1 MKRTL
6 RFTCLVLTTLVMGLA
21 AKAQQRAIPLSVTLN
36 APTQGEEIAYD
47 QNYSA
52 VIRVENLS
60 QTETLLASDTLLLL
74 LEGEPDFAYNEN
86 FMVISALQNIAP
98 GGSALYGIFINGNLN
113 DTGVPIPKEY
123 CVTACG
129 FGNFY
134 TTGAWYN
141 AVADPFALNCKSFK
155 LMPQEG
161 GNPTSVT
168 ELDATAFSIYPNP
181 ANEAINISTEN
192 MPADAII
199 TVHNA
204 MGQRVFEQKA
214 NDFRA
219 MGAINTSGWN
229 SGVYMVS
236 VTSNGASTTQ
246 RVTVQH

>member
-1 MKRTL
+1 
-6 RFTCLVLTTLVMGLA
+6 MGVA
-21 AKAQQRAIPLSVTLN
+21 ANAQQRAIPLSVTLN
-36 APTQGEEIAYD
+36 APTQAEEIAYAE
-47 QNYSA
+47 NYYA
-52 VIRVENLS
+52 IIRIENLS
-60 QTETLLASDTLLLL
+60 QTETLLATDTVYLLLD
-74 LEGEPDFAYNEN
+74 GEPDFDYNGD
-86 FMVISALQNIAP
+86 FFAILASQNIAP
-98 GGSALYGIFINGNLN
+98 GASAIYPIFGDGNWN
-113 DTGVPIPKEY
+113 DTGSPIEKEY

-129 FGNFY
+129 AGNFF
-134 TTGAWYN
+134 TTGVWYN
-141 AVADPFALNCKSFK
+141 SITDPFELNCTSFK
-155 LMPQEG
+155 LMPQEEE
-161 GNPTSVT
+161 NPTSVT

-219 MGAINTSGWN
+219 MGAINTSSWN

-236 VTSNGASTTQ
+236 VTSNGACTTQ